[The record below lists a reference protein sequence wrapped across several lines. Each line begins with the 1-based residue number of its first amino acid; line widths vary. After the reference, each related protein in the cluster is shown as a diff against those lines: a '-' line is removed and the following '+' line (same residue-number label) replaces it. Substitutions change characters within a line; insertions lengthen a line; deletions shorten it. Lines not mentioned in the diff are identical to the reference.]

1 MKQPEYQKRIMK
13 SFRLAYRETDKTRT
27 RIRNLDNRI
36 GNFKC
41 QGKVVPPKLV
51 KEYRTAM
58 LDNARWYTKEC
69 ALRDTVEYLRNVKR

>member
-1 MKQPEYQKRIMK
+1 MTNLYKTILKR
-13 SFRLAYRETDKTRT
+13 FRVAYRETDKTRT

-41 QGKVVPPKLV
+41 QGTDVPPKLV
-51 KEYRTAM
+51 KEYHTAM